1 MAQHSIIENIH
12 RNTEDWFAVKA
23 AVRGKGVD
31 CPDDTPTA
39 DVAGKV
45 EEIQSGGVEFST
57 DYTVSQNK
65 LILATVDAIEGEIT
79 LSLPDGITE
88 IRGCSPKIPFT
99 VVINSNITTISG
111 QAFMD
116 SGVEKINIPPS
127 VTSIGSQAFY
137 GCQKLKE
144 INIPVERLYAGT
156 FSGCESLEK
165 IYVSKKLTDIWNDA
179 FLNCGSLKD
188 VYYEGT
194 QEEWQQINGY
204 ENVPSGATIH
214 YNYVPE

>member
-12 RNTEDWFAVKA
+12 RNTEDWFAVKE

-39 DVAGKV
+39 DVAGKI
-45 EEIQSGGVEFST
+45 EDIQSGGVEYST
-57 DYTVSQNK
+57 SYRVTQNK
-65 LILATVDAIEGEIT
+65 LNSADVEITQGEIT

-88 IRGCSPKIPFT
+88 IRGCRPIIPFT
-99 VVINSNITTISG
+99 VVINSNITTIGGFS
-111 QAFMD
+111 D

-127 VTSIGSQAFY
+127 VTTFASQAFY
-137 GCQKLKE
+137 NCQKLKE
-144 INIPVERLYAGT
+144 INIPVERLYQGT
-156 FSGCESLEK
+156 FSGCESLET
-165 IYVSKKLTDIWNDA
+165 IYISKKLIDIWGDA

-204 ENVPSGATIH
+204 ENVPSRATIH

>member
-1 MAQHSIIENIH
+1 MAQHTIIENIH
-12 RNTEDWFAVKA
+12 RNTEDWFAVKE

-39 DVAGKV
+39 QVAGKI
-45 EEIQSGGVEFST
+45 EDIQSGGVEYST
-57 DYTVSQNK
+57 SYRVTQNK
-65 LILATVDAIEGEIT
+65 LMSANVEITQGEIT

-88 IRGCSPKIPFT
+88 IRGCSPIIPFT
-99 VVINSNITTISG
+99 VVINSNITTIDG
-111 QAFMD
+111 FMN

-127 VTSIGSQAFY
+127 VTTIAAQAFY
-137 GCQKLKE
+137 NCQNLKE
-144 INIPVERLYAGT
+144 VNIPVERLYSGT
-156 FSGCESLEK
+156 FSGCGSLEK
-165 IYVSKKLTDIWNDA
+165 IYVSKKLIDIWSDA

-194 QEEWQQINGY
+194 QEEWQSINGY
-204 ENVPSGATIH
+204 ENIPSGATIH